1 MLYTLSTWALW
12 LVVAAL
18 IGGVMGW
25 LLRSISRTKH
35 VGDDAAPTGRADG
48 DQLRARIAELEAAN
62 ANLQRVIDELQAQR
76 MLAPPSDPTPLGI
89 PVPQP
94 VAVDA
99 SVLAER
105 DELTRQ
111 LAEQRHWVSELR
123 VRLWNSEARNR
134 DLQAV
139 VDSHVVA
146 AAPPNPDLGEAARV
160 LGMPVRL
167 NDLTV
172 IEGIGPAIAH
182 LCINRGVTT
191 WWSMAN
197 ADTSLL
203 RSMLAEAGP
212 KYQIHD
218 PTSWPQQARLLANGQ
233 WEKFQRLADALRDG
247 NDSE

>member
-25 LLRSISRTKH
+25 LLRSIGRTKH
-35 VGDDAAPTGRADG
+35 VGDEAVTAARAEA
-48 DQLRARIAELEAAN
+48 DQQRGRIAELDAAN
-62 ANLQRVIDELQAQR
+62 ANLQRVVDELQTKR

-94 VAVDA
+94 IAADP
-99 SVLAER
+99 SSLAER
-105 DELTRQ
+105 DELNRQ

-134 DLQAV
+134 DLQSV

-146 AAPPNPDLGEAARV
+146 AAPPDPDVGEAARV
-160 LGMPVRL
+160 LGLPVRL

-197 ADTSLL
+197 TDTSLL

-233 WEKFQRLADALRDG
+233 WEKFLRLADALRDG